1 MDSGD
6 SFLFII
12 LIILLML
19 SAFFSSSETAL
30 MTVNKI
36 RLRSL
41 ADEGNKRAAMVLDIT
56 ENHTSKMLS
65 AILIGN
71 NIVNISASSLSATL
85 AYAFG
90 GYMVSIATAVLTV
103 AILVFG
109 EITPKN
115 YATVNA
121 EKIALRYIP
130 VIRFFMTVMTPVI
143 FIINLFSRG
152 IMFLLR
158 VDPKAADKALTEEDL
173 RTIVDVSHED
183 GIIESGE
190 KEMIYNVF
198 DLGDANAKDIMVPR
212 VHVTFAN
219 VDNTYDELIEIF
231 REDKFT
237 RLPVYEENPDNIVGI
252 INMKDLLLYNR
263 DEPFHIRDI
272 MRQPHFTYEYK
283 NISELLVE
291 MRDSTFNIAIVLDE
305 YGEMAGLIT
314 LEDILEEIV
323 GEIHDE
329 YDEQEDDRI
338 RQISDNEYIIE
349 GSLNLD
355 DVNDRLGTA
364 FESEDYDSLGGF
376 IIEQLD
382 DRLPEVNDEVTTE
395 GGARLVVEKLDKNR
409 VESVH
414 VYLPEP
420 EDTKNRESKSVE
432 EPSADAAAENK
443 VESAASEN
451 E

>member
-1 MDSGD
+1 
-6 SFLFII
+6 
-12 LIILLML
+12 
-19 SAFFSSSETAL
+19 
-30 MTVNKI
+30 
-36 RLRSL
+36 
-41 ADEGNKRAAMVLDIT
+41 
-56 ENHTSKMLS
+56 
-65 AILIGN
+65 
-71 NIVNISASSLSATL
+71 
-85 AYAFG
+85 
-90 GYMVSIATAVLTV
+90 
-103 AILVFG
+103 
-109 EITPKN
+109 
-115 YATVNA
+115 
-121 EKIALRYIP
+121 
-130 VIRFFMTVMTPVI
+130 
-143 FIINLFSRG
+143 
-152 IMFLLR
+152 
-158 VDPKAADKALTEEDL
+158 
-173 RTIVDVSHED
+173 
-183 GIIESGE
+183 
-190 KEMIYNVF
+190 
-198 DLGDANAKDIMVPR
+198 
-212 VHVTFAN
+212 
-219 VDNTYDELIEIF
+219 
-231 REDKFT
+231 
-237 RLPVYEENPDNIVGI
+237 
-252 INMKDLLLYNR
+252 MKDLLLYDRSESFN
-263 DEPFHIRDI
+263 IRDI

-355 DVNDRLGTA
+355 DVNDRLGTS

-420 EDTKNRESKSVE
+420 EDTENRESKSGE
-432 EPSADAAAENK
+432 ESSADAAAENK
-443 VESAASEN
+443 AENTASEN